1 MQCAPAFNYARD
13 AHVTTLIDD
22 DSIPTDLEGQLP
34 LKGNVRK
41 KIYEEVLGET
51 FGQHSRTHTSNS
63 DSDVSET
70 EEGLSI
76 PNVGLVEDGAEEPS
90 EIPHKKALFESPN
103 LNMDL
108 RYVTHTDAFTG
119 HGDDGPPDVELE
131 LLDLSRKGHKG
142 LGVQSVFELKEGQGV
157 SFIFRMVPGSPIPT
171 NMSRQKCGAGESE
184 ADPTNPTLR
193 KEQAA
198 EEKEEAKNDADIVSG
213 TAARLDLSQATVG
226 YVSPHKNN
234 HATSVAVDLNV
245 AVRHVGER
253 GFAEGLEAGKKAAQR
268 SGKTGRRPAD
278 DPFLTKD
285 LVINLLQVCVPR
297 PHCSF
302 CSPLRRRRTD
312 TGMTGSASPRI
323 TAPGRS
329 LSSARPLP
337 SSSSSSSPPAPSSR
351 PPHSVSRSILV

>member
-1 MQCAPAFNYARD
+1 MNEKGVVSVTDFLPRPSASSNKPLLQWLIRRVECVRGTLPIQMQCAPAFNYARD

-22 DSIPTDLEGQLP
+22 DSIPTDLDGQLP

-41 KIYEEVLGET
+41 KVYEEVLSED
-51 FGQHSRTHTSNS
+51 FGQHTRTRTTNS

-70 EEGLSI
+70 EEGLGI
-76 PNVGLVEDGAEEPS
+76 PNVDLGVDVTEEPG

-131 LLDLSRKGHKG
+131 LLDLSRKCHKG
-142 LGVQSVFELKEGQGV
+142 LGVQSIFELKEGQGV

-184 ADPTNPTLR
+184 ADPTNAAL
-193 KEQAA
+193 KKQAT
-198 EEKEEAKNDADIVSG
+198 EEKEEAKKDGDVVSD
-213 TAARLDLSQATVG
+213 TVDRLDLSQATVG
-226 YVSPHKNN
+226 YVPPHKNN

-285 LVINLLQVCVPR
+285 LVISLLQVR
-297 PHCSF
+297 
-302 CSPLRRRRTD
+302 L
-312 TGMTGSASPRI
+312 
-323 TAPGRS
+323 
-329 LSSARPLP
+329 
-337 SSSSSSSPPAPSSR
+337 SR
-351 PPHSVSRSILV
+351 PRCCFFVHLFADDEQILV